1 MTIAEIN
8 SLSHERFVA
17 ALGWVFEHS
26 PWVAERA
33 WARRPFPDLDR
44 LHAVMAEEVDR
55 ASRDEQLVLLREHPD
70 LGTRARISPASA
82 GEQSGA
88 GLDSL
93 APEEYERLQQLNA
106 AYRKKFGFPFLYA
119 VKGSTRYDILQ
130 ALEQRLGAAPEAEFR
145 QALGQVYRIAMF
157 RLRDTIE
164 NQNL

>member
-1 MTIAEIN
+1 MTLEEIN
-8 SLSHERFVA
+8 SFSRERFVA

-33 WARRPFPDLDR
+33 WMRRPFPDLGR
-44 LHAVMAEEVDR
+44 LHEAMVEEVDR
-55 ASRDEQLVLLREHPD
+55 ASREEQLALLREHPD

-93 APEEYERLQQLNA
+93 TPEEYERLQQLNT

-130 ALEQRLGAAPEAEFR
+130 ALEQRLAATPEAEFR
-145 QALGQVYRIAMF
+145 QALNQVYRIAMF